1 MQAQTCCWMS
11 QWAPG
16 PLRQEGACQC
26 HGCLS
31 LTAGISLKLLREGKR
46 LGWRQGESGRIDD
59 AHLWACLLQKQQPRS
74 DEGRDLDLSQD
85 KAEGMGSPGGSVVKN
100 LPPNAGDAG
109 SIPGL
114 GRSPGGRNGNSL
126 QHSRLG
132 NPMNR
137 GGWWA
142 TVCGVTKSQTR
153 LNNNSNKAWG
163 SHMQS

>member
-1 MQAQTCCWMS
+1 MS

-109 SIPGL
+109 SIPGS
-114 GRSPGGRNGNSL
+114 GRSPGVGK
-126 QHSRLG
+126 G
-132 NPMNR
+132 NPLQYSCLKNSMD
-137 GGWWA
+137 GGA
-142 TVCGVTKSQTR
+142 
-153 LNNNSNKAWG
+153 
-163 SHMQS
+163 